1 MPRPLR
7 TPQPNA
13 VGSNGPNGTGIG
25 CRFEKRWIGHR
36 RTVTTTDRTW
46 DSIRPS
52 GLPLSWYL
60 GSSRRS
66 RQSSRSR
73 SGFDFIGLHAA
84 SEKITNSQVRN
95 RLRRSENRR
104 RAPSGTL
111 AGENR
116 MVCPHR
122 PPLPTSRP
130 ISFAIFYDLR
140 AFFRSGLL
148 RLSIPDSMQSKR
160 PLPRPSPINL
170 YFFFSSLR
178 AARILFPMFSEF
190 ACRFPLDCPE
200 RKLQHFRQSVKVK
213 PVRERLRN
221 YWSCHYRPRRATVAD
236 SFGHCHDIGN
246 YVLHFKSPLVD
257 SGSTKSRLASSA
269 MHKLPAAR
277 TCS

>member
-1 MPRPLR
+1 MPHPRDHKLPSA
-7 TPQPNA
+7 QP
-13 VGSNGPNGTGIG
+13 
-25 CRFEKRWIGHR
+25 
-36 RTVTTTDRTW
+36 TT
-46 DSIRPS
+46 SIRKS
-52 GLPLSWYL
+52 
-60 GSSRRS
+60 
-66 RQSSRSR
+66 
-73 SGFDFIGLHAA
+73 A
-84 SEKITNSQVRN
+84 SC
-95 RLRRSENRR
+95 
-104 RAPSGTL
+104 PSGTL
-111 AGENR
+111 AGEKR
-116 MVCPHR
+116 MACPHR

-130 ISFAIFYDLR
+130 ISFAIFHDLR

-148 RLSIPDSMQSKR
+148 QLSIPDSMQSKR